1 MEPLITVITVCFN
14 SEKTIINCLESVN
27 SQTFKNYEHLIIDGN
42 SSDKTVEII
51 KNFNNEKIRL
61 ISEKDDG
68 IYDAMNKGLKNSRGK
83 ILGILNSDDMFYS
96 NRSLEIISKN
106 LEDEKVDAVYGDL
119 LIVNNLIE
127 KKPKRFYSSK
137 YFSNESF
144 KKCVMPPHATFYF
157 RKKFLIKIGYFD
169 LSYSVSSDFDFVLRC
184 LVIHK
189 LKAKYINRVLVI
201 MSSGGFSNRGLKSFY
216 QKNRDMFKSARSHGL
231 ENTFFDLIRKIP
243 IRYREHFFLKQS

>member
-14 SEKTIINCLESVN
+14 SEKTIINCLESVK

-96 NRSLEIISKN
+96 C
-106 LEDEKVDAVYGDL
+106 L
-119 LIVNNLIE
+119 LYTS
-127 KKPKRFYSSK
+127 PS
-137 YFSNESF
+137 
-144 KKCVMPPHATFYF
+144 P
-157 RKKFLIKIGYFD
+157 
-169 LSYSVSSDFDFVLRC
+169 
-184 LVIHK
+184 
-189 LKAKYINRVLVI
+189 
-201 MSSGGFSNRGLKSFY
+201 
-216 QKNRDMFKSARSHGL
+216 RD
-231 ENTFFDLIRKIP
+231 
-243 IRYREHFFLKQS
+243 